1 MKYVLLGP
9 TGLRVSQ
16 WCLGTMTWGEQNTEA
31 DARAQLDLAVDR
43 GVNFID
49 TGEMYPIPP
58 RPETIGKSEEFLG
71 RWLARSGG
79 RDHLIIA
86 SKVVGQGKTA
96 SLLRPNA
103 RLDRR
108 NIETALNASLKR
120 LRTDYI
126 DVYQL
131 HWPDRR
137 VNNFGVLDYLHRPE
151 EDGVPLLETL
161 QVLDALVRAGKVRH
175 IGVSNETPWGVM
187 TMLQLAATHGL
198 PRIVCIQ
205 NAYHLTNRVFDI
217 ALSEVSLRENV
228 GLMAYAPLAFG
239 VLTGKYL
246 LGAKPPHARLTLYP
260 QYTRYT
266 GERNA
271 AAAAKYAALAHQYG
285 LDPAQM
291 ATAFVASRPFVV
303 SVVGGATTLD
313 QLRMN
318 LDAMDLTLPTEV
330 LRAIDALHAES
341 PNPCP

>member
-1 MKYVLLGP
+1 
-9 TGLRVSQ
+9 
-16 WCLGTMTWGEQNTEA
+16 MTWGEQNSDA
-31 DARAQLDLAVDR
+31 DARAQLDAAFDR

-71 RWLARSGG
+71 NWLARSGR
-79 RDHLIIA
+79 RDRVIIA

-108 NIETALNASLKR
+108 NIEAALNASLAR

-126 DVYQL
+126 DLYLL
-131 HWPDRR
+131 HWPDRL
-137 VNNFGVLDYLHRPE
+137 VNNFGLLDYVHRPD
-151 EDGVPLLETL
+151 EDGTPLLETL
-161 QVLDALVRAGKVRH
+161 EALDALVQAGKIRH

-187 TMLQLAATHGL
+187 TMLQLAAANRL
-198 PRIVCIQ
+198 ARIACIQ

-217 ALSEVSLRENV
+217 GMTEIALRENV

-239 VLTGKYL
+239 TLSGKYL
-246 LGAKPPHARLTLYP
+246 RGAKTPHARLSLYP

-271 AAAAKYAALAHQYG
+271 AAVARYVALAHQHE

-313 QLRMN
+313 QLHMN
-318 LDAMDLTLPTEV
+318 LDAMDLTLSTEV
-330 LRAIDALHAES
+330 LRAIDAIHTQS